1 MFVLKSLIKKID
13 RSLVLKSV
21 ACSLVFM
28 ITLSI
33 SGFDGKCE
41 TVRENV
47 LRLHVLANSDSEEDQ
62 TLKLKVRDA
71 LLTVSNEIFENCAT
85 ENEAAEAARESKD
98 LLLWVAQNTVRENG
112 YSYLVSIDI
121 AETWFETRDYD
132 KFSLPAGNYE
142 ALRVVIGEGKG
153 KNWWCVMFPA
163 VCVPAASEKNNGFKN
178 ALNSETAE
186 IVEQPERYKARF
198 KVVEIFEKTRQKMSD
213 WFF

>member
-71 LLTVSNEIFENCAT
+71 LLTV
-85 ENEAAEAARESKD
+85 
-98 LLLWVAQNTVRENG
+98 
-112 YSYLVSIDI
+112 
-121 AETWFETRDYD
+121 
-132 KFSLPAGNYE
+132 
-142 ALRVVIGEGKG
+142 
-153 KNWWCVMFPA
+153 
-163 VCVPAASEKNNGFKN
+163 
-178 ALNSETAE
+178 
-186 IVEQPERYKARF
+186 
-198 KVVEIFEKTRQKMSD
+198 
-213 WFF
+213 